1 MVIMKNNGTKGK
13 KPYTAKNSYTS
24 SDWNLAKP
32 NTIYVGDKSAHYG
45 NVFISVRKWTGSHM
59 VAFRAGRELRTVH
72 AKTIIQVGSDKKKQF
87 TINTKRMYEYL
98 HEKSKTGEIHLEMR
112 DFGKCPNDAYKV
124 NINDLV
130 LYANIDDH
138 PIIEDRLGG
147 IA

>member
-1 MVIMKNNGTKGK
+1 MTDK
-13 KPYTAKNSYTS
+13 KKKAYSAKTSYTS

-45 NVFISVRKWTGSHM
+45 NVFISVRKWTGSKM
-59 VAFRAGRELRTVH
+59 IAFRAGHEVRIVH
-72 AKTIIQVGSDKKKQF
+72 PLTIITVGTAKQF
-87 TINTKRMYEYL
+87 KINTKRMYQYL

-130 LYANIDDH
+130 LYANIEDH
-138 PIIEDRLGG
+138 PIIEDRLGV

>member
-1 MVIMKNNGTKGK
+1 MTDK
-13 KPYTAKNSYTS
+13 KKKAYSAKTSYTS

-32 NTIYVGDKSAHYG
+32 NTIYVGDKSAHFG
-45 NVFISVRKWTGSHM
+45 NVFISVRKWTGSKM
-59 VAFRAGRELRTVH
+59 IAFRAGHELRIVH
-72 AKTIIQVGSDKKKQF
+72 PKTIITVGSEKQF
-87 TINTKRMYEYL
+87 IINTKRMYEYL